1 MKTITARL
9 VRMLPPQD
17 ATGLD
22 RERSSPRGRQRV
34 APQADAQR
42 GGGGREAGKEARKEA
57 GKQGGSGL

>member
-1 MKTITARL
+1 
-9 VRMLPPQD
+9 MLPPQD

-34 APQADAQR
+34 LPQADAQR